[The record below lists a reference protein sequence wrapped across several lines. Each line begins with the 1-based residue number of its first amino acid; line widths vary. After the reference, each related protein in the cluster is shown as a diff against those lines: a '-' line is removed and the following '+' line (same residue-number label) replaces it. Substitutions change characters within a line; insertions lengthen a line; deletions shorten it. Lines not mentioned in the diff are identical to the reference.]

1 VTTTIQP
8 ITTTIQP
15 ISTFSDRRLKT
26 NIKRIGTHRL
36 GIGIYEFDYVWG
48 EHATGV
54 MADEV
59 KTVMPEAVTR
69 HSSGYDMVDYSKLQ

>member
-1 VTTTIQP
+1 MTTPVVKPLVVTAPIQ
-8 ITTTIQP
+8 
-15 ISTFSDRRLKT
+15 FSDRRLKR

-36 GIGIYEFDYVWG
+36 GIGIYEFDYVWD
-48 EHATGV
+48 EHAIGL

-69 HSSGYDMVDYSKLQ
+69 DPSGYDMVDYGKLQ

>member
-1 VTTTIQP
+1 VITPLPIIKP
-8 ITTTIQP
+8 IT
-15 ISTFSDRRLKT
+15 TFSDRRLKT
-26 NIKRIGTHRL
+26 NIKRVGTHRL

-59 KTVMPEAVTR
+59 KAVMPEAVTR
-69 HSSGYDMVDYSKLQ
+69 HPSGYDMVDYSKLQ

>member
-1 VTTTIQP
+1 M
-8 ITTTIQP
+8 
-15 ISTFSDRRLKT
+15 

-48 EHATGV
+48 EHSIGV

-59 KTVMPEAVTR
+59 RTVMPEAVIR
-69 HSSGYDMVDYSKLQ
+69 GEDGYDRVDYSKLN